1 MIFQSIKKDTEKAVL
16 LQVKDLKQSIVK
28 FRAEKI
34 FCMFLFGTK
43 YPFKV
48 HKILSMK
55 AVV

>member
-43 YPFKV
+43 YPFKA
-48 HKILSMK
+48 HKISSMK
-55 AVV
+55 TVV

>member
-28 FRAEKI
+28 FRVEKI

-48 HKILSMK
+48 HKISSMK
-55 AVV
+55 TVV